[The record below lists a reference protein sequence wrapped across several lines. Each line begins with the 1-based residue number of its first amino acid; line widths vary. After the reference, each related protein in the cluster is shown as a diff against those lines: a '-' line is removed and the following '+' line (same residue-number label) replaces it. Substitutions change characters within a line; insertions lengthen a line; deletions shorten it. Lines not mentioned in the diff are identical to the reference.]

1 MHFLNHF
8 LRTVWL
14 DDQSSVF
21 CTIYRSTWHGIV
33 FQNFSQMWK
42 QRLKEECMVEQVFFK
57 VLMGYRPPVPPD
69 MPQAYKDLM
78 TACWDEDPANRPP
91 FCDIEHF
98 LRSMYYNSGKGKPRD
113 SRRSLELNPWG

>member
-1 MHFLNHF
+1 MFKDS
-8 LRTVWL
+8 LRCRAA
-14 DDQSSVF
+14 SEGES
-21 CTIYRSTWHGIV
+21 
-33 FQNFSQMWK
+33 
-42 QRLKEECMVEQVFFK
+42 CMAAQVFFK

-69 MPQAYKDLM
+69 MPQEYKDVM

-91 FCDIEHF
+91 FCDIERY

>member
-1 MHFLNHF
+1 MDSKY
-8 LRTVWL
+8 RTVSEGKDGWAL
-14 DDQSSVF
+14 
-21 CTIYRSTWHGIV
+21 
-33 FQNFSQMWK
+33 
-42 QRLKEECMVEQVFFK
+42 QVFFK

-91 FCDIEHF
+91 FCDIERF
-98 LRSMYYNSGKGKPRD
+98 IRSMYYNSGKGKPRD